1 MFVPAVSNPPLVNCA
16 WTADEAKENAM
27 IVTQQRQ
34 TFAIMRFSIRSIPSR
49 LVPVI
54 PTYPECANDCTAL
67 ENCQHQSQFSPISFD
82 ATVSYPS
89 YATGVHSASMRLQI
103 IYCKQK
109 VMLAIVCCIGDTLAL
124 SKLHERARNHETQGH
139 RGET

>member
-16 WTADEAKENAM
+16 RTADAAKENAM

-34 TFAIMRFSIRSIPSR
+34 TFAIMLFSIRSIPSR

-54 PTYPECANDCTAL
+54 PTYPECANDCTTL

-82 ATVSYPS
+82 AMVSSAS
-89 YATGVHSASMRLQI
+89 YATRVNSTPGCLQI
-103 IYCKQK
+103 PHCKPK
-109 VMLAIVCCIGDTLAL
+109 V
-124 SKLHERARNHETQGH
+124 
-139 RGET
+139 